1 MSLTVEVTSGPLM
14 TILDRL
20 YQTATDM
27 SPIMSAAGMEME
39 SRISG
44 RFESQTDPLGG
55 KWLPWKESTVKSY
68 PKGGNKRLL
77 DCIGDM
83 LDSLNHSFDDRSATV
98 GFGDPKAAHHEWG
111 TEHMERRGMIFA
123 DPEVGTLS
131 PDDERALQNVVEM
144 LLNRQ
149 AGSF

>member
-1 MSLTVEVTSGPLM
+1 MALTVNVDSATLRVV
-14 TILDRL
+14 LDRL
-20 YQTATDM
+20 YQTTTDM
-27 SPIMSAAGMEME
+27 SPIMSAVGMEMK

-55 KWLPWKESTVKSY
+55 KWLPWKESTVQSY

-77 DCIGDM
+77 DCFGDM
-83 LDSLNHSFDDRSATV
+83 LGSLNHSFDDRSATV
-98 GFGDPKAAHHEWG
+98 GFGDPKAAYHEWG

-131 PDDERALQNVVEM
+131 PDDELALQNVVEM

>member
-1 MSLTVEVTSGPLM
+1 MALTVNVDSATLRVV
-14 TILDRL
+14 LDRL
-20 YQTATDM
+20 YQTTTDM
-27 SPIMSAAGMEME
+27 SPIMSAVGMEME

-55 KWLPWKESTVKSY
+55 KWLPWKESTVQSY

-77 DCIGDM
+77 DCFGDM
-83 LDSLNHSFDDRSATV
+83 LESLNHSFDDRSATV
-98 GFGDPKAAHHEWG
+98 GFGDPKAAYHEWG

-131 PDDERALQNVVEM
+131 PDDERALQKVVEM

>member
-27 SPIMSAAGMEME
+27 SPIMSAAGMEMD

-44 RFESQTDPLGG
+44 RFESQSDPLGG
-55 KWLPWKESTVKSY
+55 KWLPWKESTVQNY

-77 DCIGDM
+77 DCFGDM
-83 LDSLNHSFDDRSATV
+83 LGSLNHTFDDRSTTV
-98 GFGDPKAAHHEWG
+98 GFGDPKAAYHEWG
-111 TEHMERRGMIFA
+111 TEHMARRGMIFA
-123 DPEVGTLS
+123 DPETGSLS
-131 PDDERALQNVVEM
+131 PDDERALQSVVE
-144 LLNRQ
+144 LVLNRQ